1 MKIMLITTLYP
12 GYVGQSRKEISYA
25 LHYFVKDW
33 VESGYEVRVIKI
45 SPRYPKIFNFSGKNK
60 IHSSVENFQLEGVNI
75 SRIDINKI
83 PKIDYLN
90 ADINQSFEKINRI
103 IKKEYMPDVIVS
115 HMINPNIYIA
125 NKIKDEHNIP
135 VILTLHQTD
144 LKNLNNYPKRYK
156 RFTKIINNI
165 DKIGFRSDAL
175 KRQFDLLNI
184 SYSESFLAPSGIEE
198 NVLIKNI
205 LLEKKINSQ
214 AKNIFIAANMIPLK
228 NIDILIKA
236 FDEVAKKNKHIYL
249 KIAGDGPEKNKLE
262 KLVNQL
268 KLNNRIEFLGFLTR
282 EEVLSHMES
291 SDIFA
296 MVSSPETFG
305 LVYLEAMA
313 KGCITIG
320 SLGEGIEG
328 VIQDGINGFLCEPKN
343 IGKLAEKLTTALE
356 LDSRN
361 KSDILHNAVDTASKM
376 TGKQM
381 SKNYL
386 EVLKGL

>member
-1 MKIMLITTLYP
+1 
-12 GYVGQSRKEISYA
+12 
-25 LHYFVKDW
+25 
-33 VESGYEVRVIKI
+33 
-45 SPRYPKIFNFSGKNK
+45 
-60 IHSSVENFQLEGVNI
+60 
-75 SRIDINKI
+75 
-83 PKIDYLN
+83 
-90 ADINQSFEKINRI
+90 
-103 IKKEYMPDVIVS
+103 IVS

>member
-1 MKIMLITTLYP
+1 
-12 GYVGQSRKEISYA
+12 
-25 LHYFVKDW
+25 
-33 VESGYEVRVIKI
+33 
-45 SPRYPKIFNFSGKNK
+45 
-60 IHSSVENFQLEGVNI
+60 
-75 SRIDINKI
+75 
-83 PKIDYLN
+83 
-90 ADINQSFEKINRI
+90 
-103 IKKEYMPDVIVS
+103 
-115 HMINPNIYIA
+115 MINPNIYIA